1 MGRQQILRPFA
12 ASILSKPFING
23 EIDQQRLVVVRKFV
37 GEKVSNDDDRHIRMS
52 QKAHRSICSR
62 VRIAKSSSFSIYSVA
77 IKFA

>member
-23 EIDQQRLVVVRKFV
+23 EIDQQRLVGKFV
-37 GEKVSNDDDRHIRMS
+37 GEKVSNDDDRHVRMS

-62 VRIAKSSSFSIYSVA
+62 IAKSPSFSSYSVA